1 MIEVRHLTK
10 HFGARTAVHDL
21 NFKLEAGQTLALI
34 GSSGSGKTTT
44 LRMINRLIE
53 PDSGQILV
61 NNEDVTHQP
70 LEKMRRRMGYVIQNM
85 GLFPHYTIEENVAI
99 VPNLLKW
106 SPERIHARI
115 YELLD
120 HMGLPPAEYAQKYP
134 DQLSGGQQQRVG
146 LARALAA
153 DPPII
158 LMDEPFGALD
168 PITRTHIRREV
179 LQLEEFQDK
188 TIILVTHDVEEAFE
202 MADMICLLH
211 EGVVQQ
217 IGTPQDLLQRPA
229 NEFVINF
236 FASQKLQLK
245 WAVYTLEDVFAQLP
259 TQPLGNNGLTIP
271 IETSIRE
278 TMNLLH
284 EQPQKM
290 ARVAFQQE
298 HRYFDL
304 SSLMK
309 AFQEIN

>member
-1 MIEVRHLTK
+1 
-10 HFGARTAVHDL
+10 
-21 NFKLEAGQTLALI
+21 
-34 GSSGSGKTTT
+34 
-44 LRMINRLIE
+44 
-53 PDSGQILV
+53 
-61 NNEDVTHQP
+61 
-70 LEKMRRRMGYVIQNM
+70 
-85 GLFPHYTIEENVAI
+85 
-99 VPNLLKW
+99 
-106 SPERIHARI
+106 
-115 YELLD
+115 
-120 HMGLPPAEYAQKYP
+120 
-134 DQLSGGQQQRVG
+134 
-146 LARALAA
+146 
-153 DPPII
+153 
-158 LMDEPFGALD
+158 
-168 PITRTHIRREV
+168 
-179 LQLEEFQDK
+179 
-188 TIILVTHDVEEAFE
+188 

-259 TQPLGNNGLTIP
+259 TQPLENNRLTIP